1 MGSLHH
7 GSLHRRVSVGIVSS
21 DSPFFGVACSAWSS
35 SAANALSFFVEVPL
49 ARTRSCSAA
58 RLGLQ
63 SAQNAFRGP
72 YWGITPV
79 QEADCLPLLQTSCD
93 RIRYCREDFRFKGID
108 GLPMKRNSS
117 LASGRTIWKLGKGCR
132 RPRQTWPK
140 TARLD

>member
-1 MGSLHH
+1 NGKRGRDRWRSVLGPLCSNLPKMKWDPFTMVHFTVVSQLGS
-7 GSLHRRVSVGIVSS
+7 SAS

-93 RIRYCREDFRFKGID
+93 RIRYCRE
-108 GLPMKRNSS
+108 
-117 LASGRTIWKLGKGCR
+117 
-132 RPRQTWPK
+132 
-140 TARLD
+140 